1 MHLSIVMLG
10 SKSQPHLSFKDC
22 AIIIYSIYI
31 TKDGGA
37 YYHISFKDYF
47 QMKQV

>member
-10 SKSQPHLSFKDC
+10 SKSQLHLAFKDC

-31 TKDGGA
+31 TEDGGGGVLSDL
-37 YYHISFKDYF
+37 I
-47 QMKQV
+47 